1 MQACG
6 FKNVQL
12 IRKRNVRK
20 PLKSS
25 SCSYSD
31 GLVKTIHFLFVSAA
45 QRLRATV
52 IRAGLSATLKST
64 PGVFLPVSRAQIETG
79 RKHTNTDPYLSR
91 NG

>member
-12 IRKRNVRK
+12 IRKCNVCK

-31 GLVKTIHFLFVSAA
+31 GLVKTIHFLFISAA
-45 QRLRATV
+45 QRLRAAV
-52 IRAGLSATLKST
+52 IRAGLSSMLKST
-64 PGVFLPVSRAQIETG
+64 PGVFLPISRVQIAQEE
-79 RKHTNTDPYLSR
+79 NTQTQIR
-91 NG
+91 I

>member
-12 IRKRNVRK
+12 IRKCNVCK

-31 GLVKTIHFLFVSAA
+31 GLVKTIHFLFISAA
-45 QRLRATV
+45 QRIRATV
-52 IRAGLSATLKST
+52 IRAGLSSMLKST
-64 PGVFLPVSRAQIETG
+64 PGVFLPVSRAQIAQEE
-79 RKHTNTDPYLSR
+79 NTQTQIR
-91 NG
+91 I